1 MGYVAAKGGRYAI
14 LNAEKLVDYFRLKG
28 GTLLLN
34 VKAIEEQFRLAC
46 DKVMSEGSLYA
57 PELAA
62 LALKQAEGD
71 TIEASFLLRAYRSTL
86 PRIGYSEAVDTEEMS
101 ILRRISSAFKDIPG
115 GQILGPTRDYIQRLL
130 RFDLLEK
137 KEKKDKSF
145 SHIKEGE
152 PAQKVPKV
160 VNLLREEG
168 LLPQPAVKT
177 NEKPY
182 DITRY
187 ALVFPLPRSGV
198 LQAMA
203 RGEEGGMM
211 AIAYSSMRGYGDTH
225 PTLAE
230 LRVGYIPLK
239 IKHPITG
246 KTVKVG
252 EVLVTEAEVIA
263 GKPAQAGEEVPQFTP
278 LEKANSKVVD
288 KNINANTKGSCSNKV
303 KKDSLTRFILGYGL
317 VFGHNERKA
326 ISMAMLDITMK
337 TEESKHPAEDQEF
350 VIYHIDSIESS
361 GFTAHWKL
369 PHYVTF
375 QSDLDRLR
383 KIQKEQKKK

>member
-28 GTLLLN
+28 RTLPLN

-46 DKVMSEGSLYA
+46 DKVMSEASLYA

-71 TIEASFLLRAYRSTL
+71 IIEASFLLRAYRSTL
-86 PRIGYSEAVDTEEMS
+86 PRIGYSEPVDTEEMF

-130 RFDLLEK
+130 RFELLDEK
-137 KEKKDKSF
+137 KKKKDKSF

-152 PAQKVPKV
+152 LAQKVPKKVPKV

-168 LLPQPAVKT
+168 LLPKPKV
-177 NEKPY
+177 EKDEEPY
-182 DITRY
+182 DITRC

-230 LRVGYIPLK
+230 LRVGYVFLK
-239 IKHPITG
+239 IKHPLTG

-252 EVLVTEAEVIA
+252 EILATEAEVIA
-263 GKPAQAGEEVPQFTP
+263 GKPTQAGEKMPQFT
-278 LEKANSKVVD
+278 
-288 KNINANTKGSCSNKV
+288 
-303 KKDSLTRFILGYGL
+303 LGYGL

-326 ISMAMLDITMK
+326 ISMAMLDITMRVQ
-337 TEESKHPAEDQEF
+337 EPKHPAEDQEF
-350 VIYHIDSIESS
+350 VICHIDSIESS

-383 KIQKEQKKK
+383 KIQKEKNLKIKVKSKK

>member
-1 MGYVAAKGGRYAI
+1 MGYVAAKGGREAI
-14 LNAEKLVDYFRLKG
+14 LNAEELVEYFRLKG
-28 GTLLLN
+28 KSLPLS

-46 DKVMSEGSLYA
+46 DKVISEGSLYA
-57 PELAA
+57 PKLAA
-62 LALKQAEGD
+62 LALKQAEAD

-86 PRIGYSEAVDTEEMS
+86 PRISYSEPVDTEEMS

-115 GQILGPTRDYIQRLL
+115 GQILGPTRDYIQRFL
-130 RFDLLEK
+130 RFDLLGE
-137 KEKKDKSF
+137 KEKKNEHF
-145 SHIKEGE
+145 SHINKGEPVQKAPKVIDLLRKEGF
-152 PAQKVPKV
+152 
-160 VNLLREEG
+160 
-168 LLPQPAVKT
+168 LPRPAVKSK
-177 NEKPY
+177 EEPL
-182 DITRY
+182 DITRR
-187 ALVFPLPRSGV
+187 ALIFPLPRSGV

-239 IKHPITG
+239 IKHPFTG
-246 KTVKVG
+246 KIVKAG
-252 EVLVTEAEVIA
+252 EILVTEAEVIA
-263 GKPAQAGEEVPQFTP
+263 GKPTQTGEEVPQFT
-278 LEKANSKVVD
+278 
-288 KNINANTKGSCSNKV
+288 
-303 KKDSLTRFILGYGL
+303 LGYGL

-326 ISMAMLDITMK
+326 ICMAMLDITMK
-337 TEESKHPAEDQEF
+337 VQEPKHPAEDQEF
-350 VIYHIDSIESS
+350 VICHIDSIESS

-383 KIQKEQKKK
+383 KIQKEQKKNDRTD

>member
-1 MGYVAAKGGRYAI
+1 MGYVAAKGGRAAI

-28 GTLLLN
+28 GTLPLN
-34 VKAIEEQFRLAC
+34 VKAIEKQFRLAV
-46 DKVMSEGSLYA
+46 DKVMSEASLYA

-86 PRIGYSEAVDTEEMS
+86 PRIGYSEAVDTEEIS

-130 RFDLLEK
+130 RFELLEK
-137 KEKKDKSF
+137 KEKKDEIF
-145 SHIKEGE
+145 SHIKGGE
-152 PAQKVPKV
+152 LAQKIPKV

-168 LLPQPAVKT
+168 LLPKPERKSK
-177 NEKPY
+177 EEPY
-182 DITRY
+182 DITRR
-187 ALVFPLPRSGV
+187 ALVFPLPRSGI

-230 LRVGYIPLK
+230 LRVGHIFLK

-246 KTVKVG
+246 KTVKAG

-263 GKPAQAGEEVPQFTP
+263 GKPTQVNEEEVPQF
-278 LEKANSKVVD
+278 A
-288 KNINANTKGSCSNKV
+288 
-303 KKDSLTRFILGYGL
+303 LGYGL

-337 TEESKHPAEDQEF
+337 AQEPKHPAEDQEF
-350 VIYHIDSIESS
+350 VICHIDSIESS

-383 KIQKEQKKK
+383 KIQEEKGCRLETDISGEK

>member
-1 MGYVAAKGGRYAI
+1 MGYVAAKGGRDAI

-28 GTLLLN
+28 RTLPLN
-34 VKAIEEQFRLAC
+34 VQAIEEQLRLAC

-71 TIEASFLLRAYRSTL
+71 IIEASFLLRAYRSTL
-86 PRIGYSEAVDTEEMS
+86 PRISYSEPVDTEEMF

-130 RFDLLEK
+130 RFELLDEK

-152 PAQKVPKV
+152 LAQKVPKKVPKV

-168 LLPQPAVKT
+168 LLSQPKVEK
-177 NEKPY
+177 NEEPY
-182 DITRY
+182 DITRR

-230 LRVGYIPLK
+230 LRVGYVFVK

-252 EVLVTEAEVIA
+252 EVLTTDAEVIA
-263 GKPAQAGEEVPQFTP
+263 GKPTQTGDEIPRFT
-278 LEKANSKVVD
+278 
-288 KNINANTKGSCSNKV
+288 
-303 KKDSLTRFILGYGL
+303 LGYGL

-337 TEESKHPAEDQEF
+337 TEESKHPAENQEF
-350 VIYHIDSIESS
+350 VICHIDSIESS

-383 KIQKEQKKK
+383 KIQKEKDLKIKVKIKK

>member
-1 MGYVAAKGGRYAI
+1 MGYVAAKGGREAI

-28 GTLLLN
+28 RTLSLD
-34 VKAIEEQFRLAC
+34 VQAIEEQFRLAC

-86 PRIGYSEAVDTEEMS
+86 PRISYSEPVDTEEMS

-115 GQILGPTRDYIQRLL
+115 GQILGPTRDYIQRFL
-130 RFDLLEK
+130 RFDLLE
-137 KEKKDKSF
+137 EKKKKSERF
-145 SHIKEGE
+145 SHSKKNEL
-152 PAQKVPKV
+152 AQKIPKV

-168 LLPQPAVKT
+168 LFPQPAGKAK
-177 NEKPY
+177 EEPY
-182 DITRY
+182 DITRC
-187 ALVFPLPRSGV
+187 ALVFPLPRSGI

-239 IKHPITG
+239 IKHPFTG

-252 EVLVTEAEVIA
+252 EVLVTEVEVIA
-263 GKPAQAGEEVPQFTP
+263 GKPTQTGEEVPQFT
-278 LEKANSKVVD
+278 
-288 KNINANTKGSCSNKV
+288 
-303 KKDSLTRFILGYGL
+303 LGYGL

-326 ISMAMLDITMK
+326 ISMAMLDITIK
-337 TEESKHPAEDQEF
+337 TEEPKHPAEDQEF
-350 VIYHIDSIESS
+350 VICHIDSIESS

-383 KIQKEQKKK
+383 KIQKEKSCRLETDISGEK

>member
-1 MGYVAAKGGRYAI
+1 MGYVAAKGGEKAI
-14 LNAEKLVDYFRLKG
+14 SNAEKLVEYFRLKG
-28 GTLLLN
+28 GSLPLS
-34 VKAIEEQFRLAC
+34 VEAIEGQFRLVV

-57 PELAA
+57 PALAA
-62 LALKQAEGD
+62 LALKQSEGD

-86 PRIGYSEAVDTEEMS
+86 PRIGYSETVDTEEMF

-130 RFDLLEK
+130 RFDLLDEK
-137 KEKKDKSF
+137 KKKTEF
-145 SHIKEGE
+145 LP
-152 PAQKVPKV
+152 PAGKQPPSAKIPKV
-160 VNLLREEG
+160 INVLRGENLLP
-168 LLPQPAVKT
+168 LAA
-177 NEKPY
+177 EKDEDPY
-182 DITRY
+182 DITRR
-187 ALVFPLPRSGV
+187 ALLFPLPRSGR

-203 RGEEGGMM
+203 RGEEGAMM

-230 LRVGYIPLK
+230 LRVGYVSLK
-239 IKHPITG
+239 IKHPLSG

-252 EVLVTEAEVIA
+252 EILVTEAEVIA
-263 GKPAQAGEEVPQFTP
+263 GKPAQAGQEMPQF
-278 LEKANSKVVD
+278 S
-288 KNINANTKGSCSNKV
+288 
-303 KKDSLTRFILGYGL
+303 LGYGL

-326 ISMAMLDITMK
+326 ISMAMLDITMRVS
-337 TEESKHPAEDQEF
+337 EPKHPAQQQEF
-350 VIYHIDSIESS
+350 VICHIDGIESS

>member
-28 GTLLLN
+28 RTLPLN
-34 VKAIEEQFRLAC
+34 VKTIEEQFRLAC

-71 TIEASFLLRAYRSTL
+71 IIEASFLLRAYRSTL
-86 PRIGYSEAVDTEEMS
+86 PRIGYSEPVDTEEMF

-130 RFDLLEK
+130 RFELLDEK
-137 KEKKDKSF
+137 KEKKYKSF
-145 SHIKEGE
+145 SHIKEGKLV
-152 PAQKVPKV
+152 QKVPKL

-168 LLPQPAVKT
+168 LLPKPKV
-177 NEKPY
+177 EKDEEPY
-182 DITRY
+182 DITRC

-230 LRVGYIPLK
+230 LRVGYVFLK
-239 IKHPITG
+239 IKHPLTG

-252 EVLVTEAEVIA
+252 EILATEAEVIA
-263 GKPAQAGEEVPQFTP
+263 GKPTQAGEEVPQFT
-278 LEKANSKVVD
+278 
-288 KNINANTKGSCSNKV
+288 
-303 KKDSLTRFILGYGL
+303 LGYGL

-326 ISMAMLDITMK
+326 ISMAMLDITMRVQ
-337 TEESKHPAEDQEF
+337 EPKHPAESQEF
-350 VIYHIDSIESS
+350 VICHIDSIESS

-383 KIQKEQKKK
+383 KIQKEKNLKIKVKSKK

>member
-1 MGYVAAKGGRYAI
+1 MGYVAVKGGESAI
-14 LNAEKLVDYFRLKG
+14 LNAEKLIDYFRLKG
-28 GTLLLN
+28 KTQPLD
-34 VKAIEEQFRLAC
+34 VKAIEGQFRLAC

-57 PELAA
+57 PKLAA
-62 LALKQAEGD
+62 LTLKQAEGD

-86 PRIGYSEAVDTEEMS
+86 PRIGYSEPSNTEEMF

-115 GQILGPTRDYIQRLL
+115 GQILGPTRDYVLRLL
-130 RFDLLEK
+130 RFEFLEEK
-137 KEKKDKSF
+137 KEDKEKIF
-145 SHIKEGE
+145 SDINEDE
-152 PAQKVPKV
+152 LEEVPKKIPKV
-160 VNLLREEG
+160 INTLREEG
-168 LLPQPAVKT
+168 LLPKPKIKKD
-177 NEKPY
+177 EEPY
-182 DITRY
+182 DITRN
-187 ALVFPLPRSGV
+187 ALVFPLPRSGI
-198 LQAMA
+198 LQALA

-230 LRVGYIPLK
+230 LRVGYVFLK

-252 EVLVTEAEVIA
+252 EILATEAEVIA
-263 GKPAQAGEEVPQFTP
+263 GKPTQAGEEVPQFT
-278 LEKANSKVVD
+278 
-288 KNINANTKGSCSNKV
+288 
-303 KKDSLTRFILGYGL
+303 LGYGL

-326 ISMAMLDITMK
+326 ICMAMLDITLK
-337 TEESKHPAEDQEF
+337 TENPKHPSEDQEF

-383 KIQKEQKKK
+383 KIQKEKRKND

>member
-1 MGYVAAKGGRYAI
+1 MGYVAAKGGREAI

-28 GTLLLN
+28 GTLPLN
-34 VKAIEEQFRLAC
+34 VQALKEQFRLAC
-46 DKVMSEGSLYA
+46 DKVISEGSLYA

-86 PRIGYSEAVDTEEMS
+86 PRISYSEAGDTEEMS

-130 RFDLLEK
+130 RFDLLEE
-137 KEKKDKSF
+137 KEKKNKRF
-145 SHIKEGE
+145 LHIKEGE
-152 PAQKVPKV
+152 FAQRVPKV
-160 VNLLREEG
+160 INLLRKEG
-168 LLPQPAVKT
+168 LLPQPARKAK
-177 NEKPY
+177 EEPY
-182 DITRY
+182 DITRS

-203 RGEEGGMM
+203 RGEEGGMI

-239 IKHPITG
+239 IKHPFTG

-263 GKPAQAGEEVPQFTP
+263 GKPRQTEKDLPQF
-278 LEKANSKVVD
+278 S
-288 KNINANTKGSCSNKV
+288 
-303 KKDSLTRFILGYGL
+303 LGYGL
-317 VFGHNERKA
+317 TFGHNERKS
-326 ISMAMLDITMK
+326 ISMAILDITMK
-337 TEESKHPAEDQEF
+337 TQEPKHPAENQEF
-350 VIYHIDSIESS
+350 VISHIDSIESS

>member
-1 MGYVAAKGGRYAI
+1 M
-14 LNAEKLVDYFRLKG
+14 F
-28 GTLLLN
+28 
-34 VKAIEEQFRLAC
+34 
-46 DKVMSEGSLYA
+46 
-57 PELAA
+57 
-62 LALKQAEGD
+62 
-71 TIEASFLLRAYRSTL
+71 
-86 PRIGYSEAVDTEEMS
+86 

-130 RFDLLEK
+130 RFELLGEK
-137 KEKKDKSF
+137 GKKDENF

-152 PAQKVPKV
+152 LAQKVPKV

-168 LLPQPAVKT
+168 LLPQPVVKSR
-177 NEKPY
+177 EEPY
-182 DITRY
+182 DITRC
-187 ALVFPLPRSGV
+187 ALVFPLPRSGI

-239 IKHPITG
+239 IKHPLTG

-252 EVLVTEAEVIA
+252 EILITEAEVIA
-263 GKPAQAGEEVPQFTP
+263 GKPTQTGEEVPQFT
-278 LEKANSKVVD
+278 
-288 KNINANTKGSCSNKV
+288 
-303 KKDSLTRFILGYGL
+303 LGYGL

-337 TEESKHPAEDQEF
+337 VQEPKHPAESQEF
-350 VIYHIDSIESS
+350 VICHIDSIESS

>member
-1 MGYVAAKGGRYAI
+1 MGYVAAKGGREAI
-14 LNAEKLVDYFRLKG
+14 LNAEELVEYFRLKG
-28 GTLLLN
+28 KSLPLS
-34 VKAIEEQFRLAC
+34 VKALKEQLRLAC

-86 PRIGYSEAVDTEEMS
+86 PRISYSEPVDTEEMS

-115 GQILGPTRDYIQRLL
+115 GQILGPTRDYIQRFL
-130 RFDLLEK
+130 RFDLLGE
-137 KEKKDKSF
+137 KEKKNEHF
-145 SHIKEGE
+145 SHINEGE
-152 PAQKVPKV
+152 PVQKAPKV
-160 VNLLREEG
+160 IDLLREEW

-177 NEKPY
+177 NKEPY
-182 DITRY
+182 DITRC
-187 ALVFPLPRSGV
+187 ALIFPLPRSGR

-246 KTVKVG
+246 KTVTAG
-252 EVLVTEAEVIA
+252 EVLVTEVEIIA
-263 GKPAQAGEEVPQFTP
+263 GKPTQTGEEVPQFT
-278 LEKANSKVVD
+278 
-288 KNINANTKGSCSNKV
+288 
-303 KKDSLTRFILGYGL
+303 LGYGL

-337 TEESKHPAEDQEF
+337 TQEPKHPAEDQEF
-350 VIYHIDSIESS
+350 VICHIDSIESS

-383 KIQKEQKKK
+383 KIQKEKGCKLETDISGKK

>member
-1 MGYVAAKGGRYAI
+1 MGYVAAKGGREAI
-14 LNAEKLVDYFRLKG
+14 FNAEELVNCFRLKG
-28 GTLLLN
+28 KTLPLN

-57 PELAA
+57 PRLAA

-71 TIEASFLLRAYRSTL
+71 AIEASFLLRAYRSTL
-86 PRIGYSEAVDTEEMS
+86 SRIRYSEPVDTEGMS

-115 GQILGPTRDYIQRLL
+115 GQILGPTRDYIQRIL
-130 RFDLLEK
+130 RFDLMEE
-137 KEKKDKSF
+137 KEKKKEYF
-145 SHIKEGE
+145 PLIKEHE
-152 PAQKVPKV
+152 FRQKVPKV
-160 VNLLREEG
+160 INLLRKEG
-168 LLPQPAVKT
+168 LISQPVVKRK
-177 NEKPY
+177 EEPY
-182 DITRY
+182 DITRC
-187 ALVFPLPRSGV
+187 ALAFPLPRSGV

-230 LRVGYIPLK
+230 LRVGYVFLK
-239 IKHPITG
+239 IKHPLTG
-246 KTVKVG
+246 KPVKVG

-263 GKPAQAGEEVPQFTP
+263 GKPTETDDEVPQFT
-278 LEKANSKVVD
+278 
-288 KNINANTKGSCSNKV
+288 
-303 KKDSLTRFILGYGL
+303 LGYGL
-317 VFGHNERKA
+317 VFGHNERKS
-326 ISMAMLDITMK
+326 ICMAMLDITMK
-337 TEESKHPAEDQEF
+337 AHGPKHPAEDQEF
-350 VIYHIDSIESS
+350 VISHIDSIESS

-383 KIQKEQKKK
+383 KIQKGREFRNETDK

>member
-1 MGYVAAKGGRYAI
+1 MGYVAAKGGREAI
-14 LNAEKLVDYFRLKG
+14 LKAEELMEYFRLKG
-28 GTLLLN
+28 ESPPLRVISIAG
-34 VKAIEEQFRLAC
+34 QFRLAC

-57 PELAA
+57 PKLAA

-71 TIEASFLLRAYRSTL
+71 VIEASLLLRAYRSTL
-86 PRIGYSEAVDTEEMS
+86 PRISYSEPEDTEGMFV
-101 ILRRISSAFKDIPG
+101 LRRISSAFKDISG

-130 RFDLLEK
+130 RFDLLK
-137 KEKKDKSF
+137 GKEKKPGRF
-145 SHIKEGE
+145 SNINAGE
-152 PAQKVPKV
+152 PAPRIPKV
-160 VNLLREEG
+160 INLLRKEG
-168 LLPQPAVKT
+168 LLPMPAGT
-177 NEKPY
+177 NKEEPY
-182 DITRY
+182 DITRR
-187 ALVFPLPRSGV
+187 ALIFPLPRSGA

-239 IKHPITG
+239 IKHPLTG
-246 KTVKVG
+246 QTVKTG

-263 GKPAQAGEEVPQFTP
+263 GKPASSGQEPPRFT
-278 LEKANSKVVD
+278 
-288 KNINANTKGSCSNKV
+288 
-303 KKDSLTRFILGYGL
+303 LGYGL

-326 ISMAMLDITMK
+326 ISMAMLDITMSVD
-337 TEESKHPAEDQEF
+337 EPKHPAEDQEF
-350 VIYHIDSIESS
+350 VICHIDSIESS

-383 KIQKEQKKK
+383 KIRKEKSFINEADKPRSTQ